1 MFSLLY
7 LWITYFP
14 REITIKQSC
23 NHDPTTK
30 QYKCNFVEFEMD
42 YFKFSTNI
50 ISLELQSHWHIRE
63 EQRMHKSMELP
74 VNHTQAKKNS
84 RTKMKWESK
93 YCCYDIV
100 DHLSLLWSRS
110 SHGSSNFWVRGV
122 GLNDCNSN
130 NMFYVFGT
138 KTKEIY
144 QWCILFLLFFLNAC
158 LCFQVSMVTYEW

>member
-1 MFSLLY
+1 MSSIIQCFLCYIFELHTSLESLQ
-7 LWITYFP
+7 LNNP
-14 REITIKQSC
+14 A
-23 NHDPTTK
+23 TK

-50 ISLELQSHWHIRE
+50 ISLEHQSHWHIRE

-138 KTKEIY
+138 KTKEMVYLIF
-144 QWCILFLLFFLNAC
+144 CI
-158 LCFQVSMVTYEW
+158 